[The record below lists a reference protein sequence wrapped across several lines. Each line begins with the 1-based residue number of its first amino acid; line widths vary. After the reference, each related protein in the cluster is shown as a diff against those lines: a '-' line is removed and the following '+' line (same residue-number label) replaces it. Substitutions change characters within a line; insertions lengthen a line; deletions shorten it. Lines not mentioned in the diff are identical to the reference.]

1 MDGSFRIGRLFGI
14 PILIHYTFILVIP
27 LFAWII
33 GSQISL
39 TADMIKEIFL
49 VPVDTSLMTEGFIP
63 YLIGILVALG
73 LFAGVLVHE
82 LAHSLVARYKG
93 IRINSITLMIF
104 GGIASMEEG
113 VPDPKAELPM
123 ALIGPITSLV
133 VGLVCSGIVYAVP
146 AVISNPALGGTA
158 VFVFG
163 YLGVLNIIL
172 CAFNLLP
179 AFPMDGGRVLR
190 AWLATR
196 MPLYRATK
204 IAADIGKG
212 FAIIFGIIG
221 LFSNPFLILI
231 ALFIYIGASS
241 ESTAVKY
248 SFLLQN
254 VTVGDMMSSPVTT
267 VPPSL
272 PVRDVITM
280 MYSSKHLGFPV
291 VERDTLIGMVT
302 LADVNRTSSIDRE
315 AMQVRDIMTRDP
327 VTLPPSAPL
336 IDALIS
342 ASINGAEGGSV
353 TGSRVIM
360 SRTCIASRSIEDVRF
375 TSASVTMPIRVSR
388 STTGNPRCLLE
399 YIMVM
404 TSLKGCVGETVV
416 TGLLIISPTV
426 TFWRRKLYFTAVDS
440 LLA

>member
-33 GSQISL
+33 GSQIAL
-39 TADMIKEIFL
+39 TADMLNEIFQ
-49 VPVDTSLMTEGFIP
+49 VPIDITLINAGYFP
-63 YLIGILVALG
+63 YLLGIIVALG

-123 ALIGPITSLV
+123 ALVGPIASLV
-133 VGLVCSGIVYAVP
+133 VGLVCCGVVYAVP
-146 AVISNPALGGTA
+146 AVTSTPAIAGVLI
-158 VFVFG
+158 FIFG

-196 MPLYRATK
+196 MPLHRATK

-267 VPPSL
+267 VPPTL

-327 VTLPPSAPL
+327 ITLPPSAPL
-336 IDALIS
+336 IDALK
-342 ASINGAEGGSV
+342 
-353 TGSRVIM
+353 IM
-360 SRTCIASRSIEDVRF
+360 SARNFGRIPVVQEGKILGIVTRTDIIK
-375 TSASVTMPIRVSR
+375 VT
-388 STTGNPRCLLE
+388 E
-399 YIMVM
+399 
-404 TSLKGCVGETVV
+404 LKQ
-416 TGLLIISPTV
+416 I
-426 TFWRRKLYFTAVDS
+426 
-440 LLA
+440 

>member
-1 MDGSFRIGRLFGI
+1 MDGSFRIGRIFGI

-33 GSQISL
+33 GSQIAL
-39 TADMIKEIFL
+39 TAEMIQEIFQ
-49 VPVDTSLMTEGFIP
+49 VPVDTSLMTEGYIP
-63 YLIGILVALG
+63 YLVGIIVALG

-82 LAHSLVARYKG
+82 LAHSLVARFKG

-146 AVISNPALGGTA
+146 AVISNPASGGIW

-212 FAIIFGIIG
+212 FAIVFGIIG

-231 ALFIYIGASS
+231 ALFIYVGASS

-267 VPPSL
+267 VSPTL
-272 PVRDVITM
+272 PLRDVITM

-291 VERDTLIGMVT
+291 VERDTLVGMVT
-302 LADVNRTSSIDRE
+302 LADVNRTSPIDRE

-327 VTLPPSAPL
+327 VTLPPSAPV
-336 IDALIS
+336 IDALK
-342 ASINGAEGGSV
+342 
-353 TGSRVIM
+353 IM
-360 SRTCIASRSIEDVRF
+360 SARNFGRIPVVQDGKILGIVTRTDIIK
-375 TSASVTMPIRVSR
+375 VTELRQI
-388 STTGNPRCLLE
+388 
-399 YIMVM
+399 
-404 TSLKGCVGETVV
+404 
-416 TGLLIISPTV
+416 
-426 TFWRRKLYFTAVDS
+426 
-440 LLA
+440 